1 MSRPRDHQA
10 EYARRQERARALGFT
25 SYRQLR
31 TAGGNAVAR
40 LTSRSAWAAL
50 PANAQRS
57 RDSALRVLAEMRAT
71 GAPLSAASGRHDATP
86 DTVRFWVGPALSSQ
100 RSDTATARAADRL
113 YRPMRA
119 LTDQGTVAVD
129 IRGSKTAGQLGAY
142 WNAVHHYLTTGD
154 TGPLERFRDVR
165 VGGVTLTADPQVLDH
180 QAHLGELAF
189 ESIYATAA

>member
-1 MSRPRDHQA
+1 VSRPRDHQA

-40 LTSRSAWAAL
+40 LTGRAAWVAL
-50 PANAQRS
+50 PADAQRS
-57 RDSALRVLAEMRAT
+57 RDSALRVLAEMRST
-71 GAPLSAASGRHDATP
+71 GAPLGAASARHRTTP
-86 DTVRFWVGPALSSQ
+86 DAVRFWAGPALRST
-100 RSDTATARAADRL
+100 RSDTATARSADRL

-129 IRGSKTAGQLGAY
+129 IRGSKAAGQLGGY
-142 WNAVHHYLTTGD
+142 WNAVHHYLATGD

-165 VGGVTLTADPQVLDH
+165 VGGVTLTTDPRVLDH
-180 QAHLGELAF
+180 HAHLGELAF
-189 ESIYATAA
+189 ESIYAAAA